1 MEARAE
7 INIEWDIPSII
18 AAAGSTIET
27 AYISGTILI
36 CPNVAQE
43 ALDDS
48 IANYD
53 HAEAT
58 APTVTEKIA
67 ALESSVT
74 KRWLRG
80 AALGDTYAISK
91 IQDVEDQIAV
101 LRA

>member
-18 AAAGSTIET
+18 AAAGSTGENT
-27 AYISGTILI
+27 YVSGTTLI
-36 CPNVAQE
+36 CSDVSQE
-43 ALDDS
+43 ALDS
-48 IANYD
+48 AVSEYD

-80 AALGDTYAISK
+80 AALGDTYAIGK